1 MRDAPPGGMTHWLNS
16 PLGAYM
22 LDWERAEFE
31 RSVVDIFGY
40 HALQLGLPE
49 LDTLRGN
56 RMQHRWLAQSDGAV
70 PLAETSLITDFAA
83 LPFPQASLDLVT
95 LPHTLELS
103 GDPHDTLSEVERVL
117 VPEGRVV
124 ISGFHTNSLWGFRQR
139 RTQLYRRL
147 GLGTVFVEETQ
158 EWIAYRRLRDWL
170 RLLSFEVESV
180 RFGCYRPAVQ
190 SPQWT
195 ARTAWM
201 DRMGPR
207 WWPIFGSV
215 YFVVAVKRV
224 RGLML
229 MGKGWKTAPKIA
241 NAPVPVANSVQPP
254 TFKKRKHIEFD

>member
-1 MRDAPPGGMTHWLNS
+1 
-16 PLGAYM
+16 M
-22 LDWERAEFE
+22 LDWERAQFE
-31 RSVVDIFGY
+31 RSVADIFGY

-49 LDTLRGN
+49 LDTLLDN
-56 RMQHRWLAQSDGAV
+56 RMQHHWLALSGGTAPADRV
-70 PLAETSLITDFAA
+70 SLVTDFAA

-103 GDPHDTLSEVERVL
+103 GDPHGTLNEVQRVL

-147 GLGTVFVEETQ
+147 GLGKVFVAETR

-195 ARTAWM
+195 ARSAWM

-207 WWPIFGSV
+207 WWPIFGGV

-224 RGLML
+224 RGLKL
-229 MGKGWKTAPKIA
+229 IGKNWKTAPKIA
-241 NAPVPVANSVQPP
+241 NAPVSVANSVRPSTSEARRP
-254 TFKKRKHIEFD
+254 LEFD